1 MDLFYLLINTRV
13 FNMNYENLLNK
24 LLIFLVVVYIIWTN
38 HQLTI
43 ELAVK

>member
-1 MDLFYLLINTRV
+1 
-13 FNMNYENLLNK
+13 MNYENLLNK
-24 LLIFLVVVYIIWTN
+24 LLIFLVVVYMIWIN